1 MDNKPIQVT
10 ILGKEYTLRSDAGE
24 EHIKKVAYYLNEKM
38 KLFSGQLSKKDPLKI
53 AVLSALNIADEL
65 FRERAEKSRLYNA
78 VEKESIHLEELL
90 KDLKEEI
97 QSQMTE

>member
-10 ILGKEYTLRSDAGE
+10 IFGKEYTLRSDAGE
-24 EHIKKVAYYLNEKM
+24 EHIRRIAYYLDEKM
-38 KLFSGQLSKKDPLKI
+38 KLFASQLSRKDPLKI

-65 FRERAEKSRLYNA
+65 FRERAERERILSSIDKEA
-78 VEKESIHLEELL
+78 VGIEEVL

-97 QSQMTE
+97 QSMLAE

>member
-65 FRERAEKSRLYNA
+65 FRERAEKSHLYNA